1 MAINSRGKEIYIDHF
16 SRTKLL
22 MDNFRLREVLR
33 FAGQKVS
40 KCPQRM
46 LDVGCGDGFFSSELA
61 KVLQA
66 KKIFGIDIS
75 AKAVNE
81 AKGHGVEAIVLD
93 TDENVLPFDPE
104 SFDFIFCGNL
114 IELVFDPDRLLTEL
128 HRVLAKKG
136 HLVITFP
143 NLASWA
149 NRIALLM
156 GFQPYYDI
164 VSRNYDV
171 GKLFLPPAKYPQAS
185 KGFVRLY
192 TLRAFKQ
199 LVNLYGFKIIQ
210 LRGARENTVP
220 AITGFADRIFSKI
233 PALAFQ
239 VICLLEKK

>member
-1 MAINSRGKEIYIDHF
+1 MDNSGVKQIYTEHY
-16 SRTKLL
+16 SRTENLK
-22 MDNFRLREVLR
+22 DNFRLRETLR
-33 FAGQKVS
+33 FAQHLVS
-40 KCPQRM
+40 KPPQRM
-46 LDVGCGDGFFSSELA
+46 LDVGCGDGFFTSVLG

-66 KKIFGIDIS
+66 KKIYGIDIS

-81 AKGHGVEAIVLD
+81 AKSHGVEATVLD
-93 TDENVLPFDPE
+93 TDEKDLPFDAE

-114 IELVFDPDRLLTEL
+114 IELVFDPDRLLSEL
-128 HRVLAKKG
+128 HRVLAKNG
-136 HLVITFP
+136 QLVISFP

-149 NRIALLM
+149 SRIAVLL

-171 GKLFLPPAKYPQAS
+171 GKLFLLPSKYPQVS

-220 AITGFADRIFSKI
+220 AIMSFADCILSKI
-233 PALAFQ
+233 PAFAFQ
-239 VICLLEKK
+239 IICLLEKK